1 MIEWSDAS
9 YREPMNDIVIR
20 TERLDIVPLAAD
32 AIDALL
38 AGDASS
44 LRSLTGVDFPLPVE
58 PPPYMAESLP
68 VVRNRLRNSPSEAL
82 WWNWLVV
89 ERDSR
94 EAVGAVTFAGMPDS
108 TGAVLIGY
116 AMYPSRVRKGYATEA
131 VRAMVDWAFAQPG
144 VRVVRAL
151 APVWN
156 TPAVHVAEKVGMRPV
171 ASDEDDEIG
180 EVLVYETVR

>member
-1 MIEWSDAS
+1 MTQPTVHTA
-9 YREPMNDIVIR
+9 
-20 TERLDIVPLAAD
+20 RLELNPLSAD
-32 AIDALL
+32 AIEALL
-38 AGDASS
+38 DADADR
-44 LRSLTGVDFPLPVE
+44 LRSLTAAEFSLPLA

-68 VVRNRLRNSPSEAL
+68 VVRDRLRQNPQEAG
-82 WWNWLVV
+82 WWNWLIV
-89 ERDSR
+89 RQDTR
-94 EAVGAVTFAGMPDS
+94 EAVGSVAFAGMPDE

-116 AMYPSRVRKGYATEA
+116 AMYPEREGHGYATEA
-131 VRAMVDWAFAQPG
+131 VRAMVQWAFAQPG
-144 VRVVRAL
+144 VRAVRAL

>member
-1 MIEWSDAS
+1 MT
-9 YREPMNDIVIR
+9 DIAVR
-20 TERLDIVPLAAD
+20 TERLQLTPLSAD
-32 AIDALL
+32 AVEALL
-38 AGDASS
+38 QGDAAR
-44 LRSLTGVDFPLPVE
+44 LRSLTQAEFAAPAG

-68 VVRNRLRNSPSEAL
+68 VVQDRLRKNPAEAA

-89 ERDSR
+89 RRDNH
-94 EAVGAVTFAGMPDS
+94 EAVGSVTFGGVPDTAGS
-108 TGAVLIGY
+108 VLIGY
-116 AMYPSRVRKGYATEA
+116 AMYPAREGSGYATEA

-171 ASDEDDEIG
+171 GSYEDDEVG
-180 EVLVYETVR
+180 EVLIYETART

>member
-1 MIEWSDAS
+1 MTT
-9 YREPMNDIVIR
+9 IR
-20 TERLDIVPLAAD
+20 TARLELFPLTAD

-38 AGDASS
+38 QGESGR
-44 LRSLTGVDFPLPVE
+44 LGSLTGATFPTPVA

-68 VVRNRLRNSPSEAL
+68 VVRDRLRSGEQDTE
-82 WWNWLVV
+82 WWNWLIV
-89 ERDSR
+89 RQDNR
-94 EAVGAVTFAGMPDS
+94 EAVGSVAFGGRPDAG
-108 TGAVLIGY
+108 GAVLIGY
-116 AMYPSRVRKGYATEA
+116 AMYPGWEGKGYATEA

-144 VRVVRAL
+144 VKFVRAL

-180 EVLVYETVR
+180 EVLVYEVAALSPGRG